1 MASMG
6 LPSTEHFIDPMLPDG
21 DEPVDIKN
29 LREKGKDVRL
39 VVFDLDGTLLN
50 SKHEISEYSLLAI
63 RELLKKEIVIAIASG
78 RIFTMLEGY
87 IHTLNHQGFVIS
99 SNGGG
104 IDDLSKHQRI
114 KQVYLDPSDS
124 EKIVLFCYSQQ
135 IECNILKRQSCY
147 FPMQS
152 VRISRFDN
160 YNKIAIEKGLS
171 PIVFNR
177 YERTIDDYALIEKIL
192 IYENNPMKV
201 KKVKKFIETHTQLAY
216 TSSGDGLMDVS
227 SQEVSK
233 GRAVEII
240 AKELGISL
248 DQVCVFGDYDN
259 DVSMFKTAGIA
270 IAMGNASHQAKKHA
284 DFITL
289 SHDEEGIAYAIR
301 EILL

>member
-1 MASMG
+1 MNS
-6 LPSTEHFIDPMLPDG
+6 LELQ
-21 DEPVDIKN
+21 K
-29 LREKGKDVRL
+29 LKEKGKGVKL

-63 RELLKKEIVIAIASG
+63 QELLKKGIAIAIASG

-104 IDDLSKHQRI
+104 IDEVSTHRSV
-114 KQVYLDPSDS
+114 KQIYLDPSDS
-124 EKIVLFCYSQQ
+124 EKLVRYCVSEH
-135 IECNILKRQSCY
+135 IECNILKRKSCY
-147 FPMQS
+147 FPMKS
-152 VRISRFDN
+152 VRISRFDS
-160 YNKIAIEKGLS
+160 YNRIAIEKGLS
-171 PIVFNR
+171 PIQFKR
-177 YERTIDDYALIEKIL
+177 YEQTIDDYALIEKLL

-201 KKVKKFIETHTQLAY
+201 KKVKKFIEKNTVLSY

-227 SQEVSK
+227 SQGVSK

-248 DQVCVFGDYDN
+248 DHVCVFGDYDN
-259 DVSMFKTAGIA
+259 DISMFNIAGLS
-270 IAMGNASHQAKKHA
+270 IAMGNASREAKKHA

-301 EILL
+301 EILG